1 MAIVTNLELDD
12 RQLKGR
18 HPTEVTCRYLVD
30 EIDGRKLLQLNTYG
44 SEQREVPNKLSQTL
58 QFDELAAKQLFNLL
72 KREFSLE

>member
-1 MAIVTNLELDD
+1 NLELDD

-18 HPTEVTCRYLVD
+18 HPTVVTCRYLID